1 MLSRDEAVDRGR
13 VLLLTGGTR
22 GIGAAALRVLV
33 ERDWY
38 VVFTGRD
45 EEAGKRLEADLANAC
60 WFIPADL
67 AAPHAAQ
74 RLVDGVLDGTGRLNA
89 LVNNAGVHTL
99 GTTTE
104 TDDATWDALLAVNL
118 RVPFLLARAAIPAL
132 VVAGGGVVVNVASEA
147 GLVAVPGQ
155 VAYNVSKAGLV
166 MLTRSIAADHAA
178 DGVRAVSICPGTTA
192 TPLVRNAI
200 AAAADPEAH
209 ERRLASSR
217 PANRLGTPEEIAEA
231 IAFAVDPAV
240 RFMTG
245 TELVIDGGYT
255 AV

>member
-1 MLSRDEAVDRGR
+1 
-13 VLLLTGGTR
+13 
-22 GIGAAALRVLV
+22 
-33 ERDWY
+33 
-38 VVFTGRD
+38 
-45 EEAGKRLEADLANAC
+45 
-60 WFIPADL
+60 
-67 AAPHAAQ
+67 
-74 RLVDGVLDGTGRLNA
+74 
-89 LVNNAGVHTL
+89 
-99 GTTTE
+99 
-104 TDDATWDALLAVNL
+104 VNL

-132 VVAGGGVVVNVASEA
+132 VAAGGGVIVNVASEA

-245 TELVIDGGYT
+245 SELVIDGGYT
-255 AV
+255 AI